1 VSPTDFV
8 IPGYPPPTEAFTMR
22 DASSITDLVCH
33 HTAGPKNQTPLE
45 IDAFERGRADDP
57 DIYTPYTYLINDAG
71 TVYTGRP
78 PLAVS
83 AASWGRN
90 RESIA
95 ICLIGNFQRDDKGY
109 NGPPSDAALTAL
121 YDLVLLVHKQYPSIV
136 RTYPHG
142 DIEKMFFPGDSD
154 YGTECAGDELNESI
168 PGIKARVAA
177 ILRKH

>member
-1 VSPTDFV
+1 LNTSDFV

-22 DASSITDLVCH
+22 EASSIVDCVVH

-45 IDAFERGRADDP
+45 IDAFERTRD
-57 DIYTPYTYLINDAG
+57 DIYTPYTYLIDDAG

-83 AASWGRN
+83 AASYGRN
-90 RESIA
+90 EESIA
-95 ICLIGNFQRDDKGY
+95 ICLIGNFQRDDRGY

-121 YDLVLLVHKQYPSIV
+121 YDLVLLVHKQYPSIT

-142 DIEKMFFPGDSD
+142 AIEKMFFPGDSD
-154 YGTECAGDELNESI
+154 YGTECAGDQLNESI
-168 PGIKARVAA
+168 PGIKSRVAA
-177 ILRKH
+177 ILRRH